1 MTKITKLI
9 DRIYELREKVAWREL
24 TVWERETLIVKELD
38 EIHKE
43 LKELKEEGG
52 I

>member
-1 MTKITKLI
+1 MTKITLLI

-24 TVWERETLIVKELD
+24 TTWEQEILIVKELD
-38 EIHKE
+38 EIYRE
-43 LKELKEEGG
+43 LKELKEKGG